1 MELIAKIWLFK
12 EVIAPLII
20 LIGFLI
26 YLGVLYIKD

>member
-12 EVIAPLII
+12 EVIIPLII
-20 LIGFLI
+20 FIGFLI